1 MSDKPVH
8 LTTSGPP
15 ETILPEFDSRAI
27 RELELASSTSDPVS
41 RREKILSVVAKH
53 PTMLAGWAG
62 VGDTS
67 TAGIEA
73 YMAYRVG
80 YHRGLDALRANS
92 WRGSGY
98 VRWRN
103 ASNRGFLRC
112 LAGLAKHARLIGETS
127 EAVRCEQFLI
137 QLDPSGD
144 ASHLLK

>member
-8 LTTSGPP
+8 LTAGGPP
-15 ETILPEFDSRAI
+15 ETILPEIDPHANA
-27 RELELASSTSDPVS
+27 ELETALSIGEPATR
-41 RREKILSVVAKH
+41 RREILLVVARY
-53 PTMLAGWAG
+53 PTMLAGWAS

-67 TAGIEA
+67 SPGIEA

-80 YHRGLDALRANS
+80 YHRGLDSLRANS

-127 EAVRCEQFLI
+127 EAVRCEQFLT

-144 ASHLLK
+144 ATHLLR